1 MTIRFR
7 IDRLDL
13 FLKGIDTANSIASL
27 EVDPATLRADQRE
40 LIWRHLFRDGTGEAL
55 YVVHDPVRARQSD
68 EVVPVGGRPGADLV
82 EAKSPTLDSLLA
94 ALKELESQSESVGS

>member
-1 MTIRFR
+1 AHIYLFSYTTRR
-7 IDRLDL
+7 SSDLDRLDL

-68 EVVPVGGRPGADLV
+68 EVVPVGGRSEEHTSELQSPDHLV
-82 EAKSPTLDSLLA
+82 
-94 ALKELESQSESVGS
+94 